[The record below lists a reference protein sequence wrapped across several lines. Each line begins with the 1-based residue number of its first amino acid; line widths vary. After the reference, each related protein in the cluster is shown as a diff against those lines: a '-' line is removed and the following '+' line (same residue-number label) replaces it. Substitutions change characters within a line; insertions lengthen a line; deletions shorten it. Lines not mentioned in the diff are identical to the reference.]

1 MGITMQLPCF
11 VYGTLKPGE
20 SNYDRLLAGRTAGE
34 QPAILA
40 AAALFDA
47 GPYPYLV
54 LADQGDGAVVHP
66 DETVIGVLVDL
77 PQETYEACMR
87 ELDAL
92 EEFVPGASN
101 NHYERVVVS
110 LQTAEGERQG
120 WVYIAGPQPLA
131 VIVRGELARIVGG
144 NWRGMHSSE
153 G

>member
-1 MGITMQLPCF
+1 MQLPCF

-20 SNYDRLLAGRTAGE
+20 RNYQRLLAGRTAGE

-40 AAALFDA
+40 GAALFDA

-54 LADQGDGAVVHP
+54 LADQGDGAIIHP
-66 DETVIGVLVDL
+66 DETVTGVLIDL
-77 PQETYEACMR
+77 PHATYEARMQ

-92 EEFVPGASN
+92 EEFVPGRSN

-110 LQTAEGERQG
+110 LQTAEGDRQG

-131 VIVRGELARIVGG
+131 AIARGELPRIVGG
-144 NWRGMHSSE
+144 NWRGMDSDA